1 MGKSRKITKFFA
13 LAAAAAMLV
22 TSVPVMG
29 AGQESAETTQASP
42 WESSWQ
48 EGDAYSADGDAYQ
61 IYPIPQSIE
70 YTEGSAFILPENVDV
85 VAGSGINQA
94 ALTISMK
101 YLRITGEHGQ
111 MRRAQAEKEVL

>member
-1 MGKSRKITKFFA
+1 MGKSRKITNFFA
-13 LAAAAAMLV
+13 LVAAAAMLV

-70 YTEGSAFILPENVDV
+70 YTEGAAFYSARKCRCCGGKRNR
-85 VAGSGINQA
+85 SGC
-94 ALTISMK
+94 
-101 YLRITGEHGQ
+101 TGLS
-111 MRRAQAEKEVL
+111 R